1 MNRFDDVNICSAFQ
15 LTTTTNPLPLP
26 TVEWQA
32 INQDAPVP
40 LTMAAGELPNA
51 DFILVTWTSA
61 EWSALDHV
69 MLNSTEPRY
78 AEDTDWRK
86 SWYSYADNQEIEPYS
101 EEPDTD
107 PIFYFQLV
115 GITNE
120 SGQQQRVLLVKS
132 QVHLAHPPWISG
144 LEAFIDILL
153 KNVGAKYI
161 LSTGTAGGGAIT
173 DMLGAA
179 IVTNKAHILL
189 AKPENENCSYNHQTF
204 TCNRWFPSESLYRVT
219 QDALMFPMNKVWN
232 NTTIAE
238 AIDELNQSTQNEQT
252 SASADTTATSTITT
266 SSSST
271 SSNATTAKDTK
282 PYTYDD
288 LINAPLNPENLQQA
302 QIKVSKDQAL
312 LTTDFYFIE
321 GKEPSKPYCF
331 LEMDDAVIAHQAE
344 QAGINYAFIRNVS
357 DPIVVTQTASGQPIS
372 DAVRGNWS
380 GIIYKRC
387 GFYSSFN
394 SVMMS
399 WAAIAGQQSDQP
411 Y

>member
-1 MNRFDDVNICSAFQ
+1 MNRFDDIDIRSPQ
-15 LTTTTNPLPLP
+15 LLATTTHSLPLP
-26 TVEWQA
+26 VIDWHTISHE
-32 INQDAPVP
+32 APVP
-40 LTMAAGELPNA
+40 LSIEDGKLPHA
-51 DFILVTWTSA
+51 DFILMTWTSA

-69 MLNSTEPRY
+69 MLNSAKPRY
-78 AEDTDWRK
+78 PEDIDWRNN
-86 SWYSYADNQEIEPYS
+86 WHSYTDSQEITPYC
-101 EEPDTD
+101 ENPEID
-107 PIFYFQLV
+107 PLFYFQLV
-115 GITNE
+115 GIGSTN
-120 SGQQQRVLLVKS
+120 GHQQRVLLVKS

-144 LEAFIDILL
+144 LEAAIDILL

-189 AKPENENCSYNHQTF
+189 AKPENEDCGYNHQTF
-204 TCNRWFPSESLYRVT
+204 TCNSWFPSESLYQAT
-219 QDALMFPMNKVWN
+219 QNALMFSMDKVWN
-232 NTTIAE
+232 DSTINE
-238 AIDELNQSTQNEQT
+238 AINELNQSSQNDQT
-252 SASADTTATSTITT
+252 AE
-266 SSSST
+266 
-271 SSNATTAKDTK
+271 TK

-302 QIKVSKDQAL
+302 QIKVCKDQAL

-344 QAGINYAFIRNVS
+344 QAGISYAFIRNVS
-357 DPIVVTQTASGQPIS
+357 DPIVVTHTASGLPIS
-372 DAVRGNWS
+372 DVVRGNWS

-399 WAAIAGQQSDQP
+399 WAAIAGEQTNILKQP
-411 Y
+411 ENAGFSEVY